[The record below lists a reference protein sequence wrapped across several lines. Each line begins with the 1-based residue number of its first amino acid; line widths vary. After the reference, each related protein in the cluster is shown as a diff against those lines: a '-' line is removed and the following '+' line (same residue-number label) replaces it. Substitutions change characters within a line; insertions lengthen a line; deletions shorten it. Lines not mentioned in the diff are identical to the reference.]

1 MASVVFPALP
11 HPKLMAPSLPL
22 PRPFPLPRLLVLGL
36 SFPLIA
42 LNLWVFSS
50 LFRAFEGV
58 ISVFILAGVIALILN
73 LPVRVL
79 QRRLGLRRSWA
90 IGLVVLAFLVLM
102 VLAVLLLAP
111 LLLVRLGQLSETLPA
126 WVEATGARLEQLTAR
141 AAAVGIPF
149 DASDLID
156 AVVANVKD
164 QLEGL
169 LLGLPEA
176 IFGSLGSVLGI
187 FFLNVLTVFF
197 LIYGGQLVRNCLLSW
212 LPDDSGLKVLAV
224 LRRNFNSFIFNQLVL
239 AVVLAVALTLTLMV
253 VGAPFPVLAGVAIG
267 LMGFIPFGAIVG
279 VLIVSLIF
287 LFKSFWLGLRV
298 FAVLIV
304 VDQII
309 ENVLPPRL
317 LGKLTGLNPIVILF
331 SVMVGATLA
340 DFVGIITAVPI
351 AATIKELF
359 LVPASPTPG
368 AAPALGSAGGG
379 DQGSWRSLPP
389 G

>member
-1 MASVVFPALP
+1 MSPVALP
-11 HPKLMAPSLPL
+11 RTLMAPSLPL
-22 PRPFPLPRLLVLGL
+22 SRPFPLPRPLVLGL

-50 LFRAFEGV
+50 LYRAFEGV

-79 QRRLGLRRSWA
+79 QRRLGMRRSWA
-90 IGLVVLAFLVLM
+90 IALVVLTFLVVMALG
-102 VLAVLLLAP
+102 VLLLAP
-111 LLLVRLGQLSETLPA
+111 LLLVRLGQLSQTLPA
-126 WVEATGARLEQLTAR
+126 WIDATGTQLEQLSAR

-156 AVVANVKD
+156 GVVANIKD

-169 LLGLPEA
+169 LLGLPGA
-176 IFGSLGSVLGI
+176 ISGSLGSVLSI

-197 LIYGGQLVRNCLLSW
+197 LIYGGELVRNCLFSW
-212 LPDDSGLKVLAV
+212 LPEDSGLKVLTV

-239 AVVLAVALTLTLMV
+239 AVVLALALSLTLMV
-253 VGAPFPVLAGVAIG
+253 VGAPFPVLAGLSIG

-279 VLIVSLIF
+279 VLVVSLIF

-298 FAVLIV
+298 FAALIV

-351 AATIKELF
+351 AATVKELF
-359 LVPASPTPG
+359 LVPASP
-368 AAPALGSAGGG
+368 S
-379 DQGSWRSLPP
+379 PP
-389 G
+389 GPEA

>member
-1 MASVVFPALP
+1 MPPFQR
-11 HPKLMAPSLPL
+11 L
-22 PRPFPLPRLLVLGL
+22 PRSLVLGL
-36 SFPLIA
+36 AFPLIA
-42 LNLWVFSS
+42 LNLWVFSA
-50 LFRAFEGV
+50 LYRAFEGV
-58 ISVFILAGVIALILN
+58 IAVFILAGVIALILN

-79 QRRLGLRRSWA
+79 QRRLGMGRSWA
-90 IGLVVLAFLVLM
+90 IGLVVLAFLAVM
-102 VLAVLLLAP
+102 VLGLLLLAP
-111 LLLVRLGQLSETLPA
+111 WLLLRLVQLSRTLPQ
-126 WVEATGARLEQLTAR
+126 WIDATGMQLQQLSDR
-141 AAAVGIPF
+141 AAAVGIPM
-149 DASDLID
+149 DASVVLDGM
-156 AVVANVKD
+156 VANLKS

-169 LLGLPEA
+169 LLGIPAALS
-176 IFGSLGSVLGI
+176 GSLGSFLSI
-187 FFLNVLTVFF
+187 FFLIVLTVFF

-212 LPDDSGLKVLAV
+212 LPEESGLKVLSV

-239 AVVLAVALTLTLMV
+239 AVVLAVALSLTLWLL
-253 VGAPFPVLAGVAIG
+253 GAPFALLAGICIG

-279 VLIVSLIF
+279 VLVFSLLF

-359 LVPASPTPG
+359 LAPASGERSGGEPLRPAG
-368 AAPALGSAGGG
+368 AMG
-379 DQGSWRSLPP
+379 D
-389 G
+389 

>member
-1 MASVVFPALP
+1 VA
-11 HPKLMAPSLPL
+11 
-22 PRPFPLPRLLVLGL
+22 
-36 SFPLIA
+36 
-42 LNLWVFSS
+42 
-50 LFRAFEGV
+50 
-58 ISVFILAGVIALILN
+58 
-73 LPVRVL
+73 
-79 QRRLGLRRSWA
+79 
-90 IGLVVLAFLVLM
+90 
-102 VLAVLLLAP
+102 
-111 LLLVRLGQLSETLPA
+111 
-126 WVEATGARLEQLTAR
+126 
-141 AAAVGIPF
+141 IPF

-156 AVVANVKD
+156 AGVANVKD

-169 LLGLPEA
+169 LLGLPGA
-176 IFGSLGSVLGI
+176 ISGSLGSVLGI

-197 LIYGGQLVRNCLLSW
+197 LIYGGELVRNCLLSW
-212 LPDDSGLKVLAV
+212 LPEDSGLKVLAV

-239 AVVLAVALTLTLMV
+239 AVVLAVALTFTLV
-253 VGAPFPVLAGVAIG
+253 LVGAPFPVLAGVAIG

-359 LVPASPTPG
+359 LVPASP
-368 AAPALGSAGGG
+368 S
-379 DQGSWRSLPP
+379 PP
-389 G
+389 RPEP

>member
-1 MASVVFPALP
+1 MAALVLPRIPRTPMVPSV
-11 HPKLMAPSLPL
+11 PL
-22 PRPFPLPRLLVLGL
+22 PRALVLGL
-36 SFPLIA
+36 GFPLIA

-50 LFRAFEGV
+50 LYRAFEGV
-58 ISVFILAGVIALILN
+58 IAVFILAGVIALILN

-90 IGLVVLAFLVLM
+90 IGAVVLAFLGVM
-102 VLAVLLLAP
+102 VLGVLLLAP
-111 LLLVRLGQLSETLPA
+111 FLLVRLVQLSQDLPDWIDA
-126 WVEATGARLEQLTAR
+126 SGDQLERLAAR
-141 AAAVGIPF
+141 AAAVGIPI

-156 AVVANVKD
+156 AMVANLKA
-164 QLEGL
+164 QLQGL
-169 LLGLPEA
+169 LLGIPGA
-176 IFGSLGSVLGI
+176 ISGSLGSVLSL
-187 FFLNVLTVFF
+187 FFLTVLTVFF
-197 LIYGGQLVRNCLLSW
+197 LIYGGELVRNCLLSW
-212 LPDDSGLKVLAV
+212 LPEHTGLKVLTV

-239 AVVLAVALTLTLMV
+239 ALVLAVALSLTLV
-253 VGAPFPVLAGVAIG
+253 LVGAPFPFLAGVAIG

-279 VLIVSLIF
+279 VLVFGVLFS
-287 LFKSFWLGLRV
+287 FKSIWLGLRV

-351 AATIKELF
+351 AATVKELF
-359 LVPASPTPG
+359 LVPAPPVR
-368 AAPALGSAGGG
+368 APAPATGS
-379 DQGSWRSLPP
+379 
-389 G
+389 

>member
-1 MASVVFPALP
+1 MLR
-11 HPKLMAPSLPL
+11 SLAL
-22 PRPFPLPRLLVLGL
+22 PRPLALGL

-50 LFRAFEGV
+50 LYRAFEGV
-58 ISVFILAGVIALILN
+58 IAVFILAGIIALILN

-90 IGLVVLAFLVLM
+90 IGVVVLAFLAVM
-102 VLAVLLLAP
+102 VLGVLVLGP
-111 LLLVRLGQLSETLPA
+111 FLLVRLGQLSQALPD
-126 WVEATGARLEQLTAR
+126 WIDATGSKLEQLSAR
-141 AAAVGIPF
+141 AAATGIPF
-149 DASDLID
+149 DAGDLID
-156 AVVANVKD
+156 GMVANLKG
-164 QLEGL
+164 QLEEV
-169 LLGLPEA
+169 LLGIPAAL
-176 IFGSLGSVLGI
+176 FGSLGSFLSV
-187 FFLNVLTVFF
+187 FFLIVLTVFF
-197 LIYGGQLVRNCLLSW
+197 LIYGGELVRNCLLSW
-212 LPDDSGLKVLAV
+212 FPEERGLKVLAV
-224 LRRNFNSFIFNQLVL
+224 LRRNFNSFIVNQLVL
-239 AVVLAVALTLTLMV
+239 AVVLAVALSLTLV
-253 VGAPFPVLAGVAIG
+253 LVGAPFPVLAGLSIG

-359 LVPASPTPG
+359 LVPG
-368 AAPALGSAGGG
+368 ARARAAAAG
-379 DQGSWRSLPP
+379 
-389 G
+389 